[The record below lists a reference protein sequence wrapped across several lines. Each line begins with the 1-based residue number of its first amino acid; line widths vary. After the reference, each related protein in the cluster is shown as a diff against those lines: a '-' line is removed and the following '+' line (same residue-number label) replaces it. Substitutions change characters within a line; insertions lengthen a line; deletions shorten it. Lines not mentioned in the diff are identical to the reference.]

1 MARPDTSTTEAFLFG
16 YRDAIRERETIQA
29 KLDILQTEML
39 PKSPSLTG
47 MPGAASYEDRMAS
60 YMARLEEQQQKWIA
74 AMNKATQAMIKIE
87 GVINRVEDAELR
99 QLLQYRYMNG
109 YHWDIIAESMNY
121 SGQYI
126 YELRVKALSCVA
138 NILEQSKTE

>member
-1 MARPDTSTTEAFLFG
+1 MVRPDTSTTEAFLFG

-60 YMARLEEQQQKWIA
+60 YMARLEEQQQKWLA
-74 AMNKATQAMIKIE
+74 AMNKATAEMIKIE
-87 GVINRVEDAELR
+87 TAINSVDNAELR
-99 QLLQYRYMNG
+99 QLLIYRYMYG
-109 YHWDIIAESMNY
+109 YHWDVIAESMNY
-121 SGQYI
+121 SPQRI
-126 YELRVKALSCVA
+126 YQLRLEALQAVA
-138 NILEQSKTE
+138 DKVN